1 MKTQEQKREKVCV
14 EALNGNETVD
24 LSFSDSEDE
33 EFDEIVPFLGRV
45 DEPSMMV
52 QAEQQVEDSDEGENS
67 ALLSP
72 QPSTNKTPVRVTR
85 TGTLLDSTEVFVPE
99 TPEQRDTFGT
109 YFLEHNDSQS
119 QRVPD
124 TQISLQHGDN
134 EDSDDAQRFY

>member
-1 MKTQEQKREKVCV
+1 
-14 EALNGNETVD
+14 
-24 LSFSDSEDE
+24 
-33 EFDEIVPFLGRV
+33 
-45 DEPSMMV
+45 MMV

-72 QPSTNKTPVRVTR
+72 QPSTNNTPVRVTR

-124 TQISLQHGDN
+124 TQICNMVIMKTVMTLNVLLASHVL
-134 EDSDDAQRFY
+134 